1 MLKNATPKNVRSQR
15 FLKCAGMITGL
26 IGFFSVAA
34 MADSDRSFIPYEKYN
49 LDNGLE
55 VILHQ
60 DNKTGSVAVS
70 LWAHVGGL
78 NEKEGRSG
86 FAHLFEHLMFQGTP
100 HVGDDMHFKYLQ
112 QAGAKSINGT
122 TSFDRTNYFEVVPA
136 NELELALW
144 LESDRLGWL
153 MEGVTQAKLDEQR
166 EVVKNER
173 LQRTENRPYGIGQEK
188 LWQAMFPPS
197 HPYYGKV
204 IGSMADLDAASMD
217 DVKDFFGRYYAPSNM
232 TLALAGNFD
241 IEQTKALI
249 QKYFGSLPKGP
260 KPVLPEIPKPR
271 ISEEIRL
278 THPEVLGKLPRIT
291 VSYFTPPF
299 YEKGDAEMDILSYIL
314 GGTKTSRLRKHLM
327 ELEERAQSVQ
337 IYQQSMKNISVFTID
352 VVLRADENPE
362 EVLSIID
369 ARLNELFDLPP
380 TEEEIARAIASIQ
393 TSKMFGLQA
402 VGGFSG
408 RAEQLQRFNHYL
420 GEPDWIG
427 NDLERYQ
434 NVTPEDII
442 QMMEIYLVPN
452 QRAVLFSLPQDEKD
466 SEDMT
471 QIKDS
476 FIKTNTKEVS
486 K

>member
-1 MLKNATPKNVRSQR
+1 MRTNINLKRTQSAKFVR
-15 FLKCAGMITGL
+15 LIAL
-26 IGFFSVAA
+26 IGTLCLSISAQA
-34 MADSDRSFIPYEKYN
+34 ENDRSYLPHEKYE
-49 LDNGLE
+49 LENGLE

-60 DNKTGSVAVS
+60 DMKTGSVAVS

-78 NEKEGRSG
+78 NEKKGRSG

-153 MEGVTQAKLDEQR
+153 MEGVNQAKLDEQR

-173 LQRTENRPYGIGQEK
+173 LQRIENRPYGLGQEK
-188 LWQAMFPPS
+188 LWQAMFPVS
-197 HPYYGKV
+197 HPYHGRV

-217 DVKDFFGRYYAPSNM
+217 DVKDFFGQFYAPSNM
-232 TLALAGNFD
+232 TLTLAGNFD
-241 IEQTKALI
+241 KEEAKSMI
-249 QKYFGSLPKGP
+249 QRYFGSIPKGP
-260 KPVLPEIPKPR
+260 KPILATIPQPT
-271 ISEEIRL
+271 ISEEIRM
-278 THPEVLGKLPRIT
+278 THPETLGKLPRIT

-299 YEKGDAEMDILSYIL
+299 FEPGDAEMDILSHVL
-314 GGTKTSRLRKHLM
+314 AGTKTSRLRKHLM

-337 IYQQSMKNISVFTID
+337 VYQQSMKNISVFNVD
-352 VVLRADENPE
+352 VVLRKDENPE

-380 TEEEIARAIASIQ
+380 TEDEIARAIASIQ
-393 TSKMFGLQA
+393 TNKIFGLQA
-402 VGGFSG
+402 IGGYSG

-420 GEPDWIG
+420 GEPDWLAQDI
-427 NDLERYQ
+427 ERYQ
-434 NVTPEDII
+434 KVTPEDIVK
-442 QMMEIYLVPN
+442 MMETYLVSDK
-452 QRAVLFSLPQDEKD
+452 RAVLFSLPRDKRGV
-466 SEDMT
+466 EDMKK
-471 QIKDS
+471 IKDS
-476 FIKTNTKEVS
+476 FIKTNS
-486 K
+486 KGDAQ